1 MQSWKLYILPAICQI
16 LHCCILW
23 LSLLDSTFALFLF
36 CLYFFIQNILFLMF
50 FVLLL
55 YKKINI
61 DQILEMALRASFT
74 CEYFMTKNSFIV
86 QVPMLLFVPIVNKNI
101 CIMYV
106 YVCCKKWIASKEH
119 TFDVCHLCPFIFYF
133 LKGSLMCHYKFLG
146 DMPVV
151 QYFCNNVG
159 LYPLISRTMSPHRE
173 LNVYFIVC
181 AHFPCFFFSE

>member
-1 MQSWKLYILPAICQI
+1 
-16 LHCCILW
+16 
-23 LSLLDSTFALFLF
+23 
-36 CLYFFIQNILFLMF
+36 
-50 FVLLL
+50 
-55 YKKINI
+55 
-61 DQILEMALRASFT
+61 MALSASFT

-106 YVCCKKWIASKEH
+106 YVCCKKWIASKRKH
-119 TFDVCHLCPFIFYF
+119 IWCMSFVSIYFLF

-159 LYPLISRTMSPHRE
+159 LYPLISRTMSPCRE
-173 LNVYFIVC
+173 LKCVFYFIVYVLS
-181 AHFPCFFFSE
+181 FLFLSE